1 MEEKEKTVKVITR
14 NIAESPLKLRL
25 VVDTVRGKSVEDA
38 LNILEL
44 VNKKGSLFVKKTI
57 LSGVASAREKYG
69 VDKENLVI
77 KSITVDEGKTL
88 KRTRFA
94 SRGRVSR
101 INKRRSN
108 INLELKVK

>member
-1 MEEKEKTVKVITR
+1 MEEREKTVKVTTR

-44 VNKKGSLFVKKTI
+44 INKKGSLFVKKTI

-69 VDKENLVI
+69 VDKENLV
-77 KSITVDEGKTL
+77 
-88 KRTRFA
+88 
-94 SRGRVSR
+94 
-101 INKRRSN
+101 
-108 INLELKVK
+108 VK

>member
-1 MEEKEKTVKVITR
+1 MTINGKSYTYDEYVEFEKKIS
-14 NIAESPLKLRL
+14 NIGKGRGQLGHKLNEL
-25 VVDTVRGKSVEDA
+25 INAKSVEDK
-38 LNILEL
+38 IRIESEL
-44 VNKKGSLFVKKTI
+44 QEI
-57 LSGVASAREKYG
+57 ASKYG

-101 INKRRSN
+101 IDKRRSN